1 MIGWIIVAVGT
12 FATLW
17 SIGAAIYFTV
27 RPGETN
33 ADHPKLLILRND
45 R

>member
-1 MIGWIIVAVGT
+1 MIGAIIVAVGT
-12 FATLW
+12 AATLW

-27 RPGETN
+27 WPGETN
-33 ADHPKLLILRND
+33 PDHPKLLILRND